1 MATKRSVGT
10 LGDKDL
16 MGKKVFLHADL
27 NVLLDLHAD
36 VNVLLDDSQNITDDN
51 GIRASMPSINF
62 LMGKGAKVILA
73 NHLVSTRFSICA
85 CGVIPTNLCCFS

>member
-16 MGKKVFLHADL
+16 RGKKVFLHADL
-27 NVLLDLHAD
+27 
-36 VNVLLDDSQNITDDN
+36 NVLLDDSQNITDDN
-51 GIRASMPSINF
+51 GIRTSMPSINF

-73 NHLVSTRFSICA
+73 NHLT
-85 CGVIPTNLCCFS
+85 

>member
-16 MGKKVFLHADL
+16 RGKKVFLHADL
-27 NVLLDLHAD
+27 
-36 VNVLLDDSQNITDDN
+36 NVLLDDSQNITDDN

-85 CGVIPTNLCCFS
+85 CDVIPTNLCCFS